1 MGETTD
7 KKSRTSKEDLEL
19 IEFLMGRRHGMEMS
33 HATLKIKIWNFT
45 IRSTYVFKR
54 TLDVIG
60 SVLLLLCLSPVF
72 ILTAIWLKLDSP
84 GPLIYR
90 QVRVGLN
97 GKHFNFYKFRSMY
110 TDADARLKELESLNE
125 SSDGVI
131 FKMKNDPRIT
141 CCGRFI
147 RKYSIDELPQ
157 LINVLLGDMS
167 LVGPR
172 PPMPKEVDQYS
183 LDDRKRLQILP
194 GITCLWQI
202 SGRSDIP
209 FNKQVQLD
217 KEYIKSHSIWKDF
230 LILIKT
236 IPAVLTGR
244 GAY

>member
-1 MGETTD
+1 MAKKID
-7 KKSRTSKEDLEL
+7 KKSRTSQEDIEL
-19 IEFLMGRRHGMEMS
+19 IEFLMGRKHGMEVS
-33 HATLKIKIWNFT
+33 HANFKIKIWNFT
-45 IRSTYVFKR
+45 VKSAYIFKR
-54 TLDVIG
+54 ILDVAG
-60 SVLLLLCLSPVF
+60 SAVLLLALLPVF
-72 ILTAIWLKLDSP
+72 IITAIWLKLDSP

-90 QVRVGLN
+90 QIRVGLN
-97 GKHFNFYKFRSMY
+97 GRHFNFYKFRSMY
-110 TDADARLKELESLNE
+110 VNADARIKELTASNE

-131 FKMKNDPRIT
+131 FKMKKDPRVT
-141 CCGRFI
+141 RCGRFI

-172 PPMPKEVDQYS
+172 PPLPREVDQYT
-183 LDDRKRLQILP
+183 LDDRKRLQITP

-209 FNKQVQLD
+209 FAKQVQLD
-217 KEYIKSHSIWKDF
+217 KEYIKSGSFWKDI

>member
-1 MGETTD
+1 MGKKSD
-7 KKSRTSKEDLEL
+7 RKSRTSKEDLEL
-19 IEFLMGRRHGMEMS
+19 IEFLMGRKHGMEAS
-33 HATLKIKIWNFT
+33 HANFKIKIWNFT
-45 IRSTYVFKR
+45 IKVTYILKR
-54 TLDVIG
+54 VLDIAG
-60 SVLLLLCLSPVF
+60 SALLLLLLSPVF

-90 QVRVGLN
+90 QVRVGVN
-97 GKHFNFYKFRSMY
+97 GRHFNFYKFRSMY
-110 TDADARLKELESLNE
+110 VDADARLKELEKNNE
-125 SSDGVI
+125 SRDGVI
-131 FKMKNDPRIT
+131 FKMKKDPRVT
-141 CCGRFI
+141 RCGRFI

-172 PPMPKEVDQYS
+172 PPLPREVDQYS
-183 LDDRKRLQILP
+183 LDDRKRLQVVP

-209 FNKQVQLD
+209 FTKQVQLD
-217 KEYIKSHSIWKDF
+217 KEYIKSSSIWKDL